1 MIRSGIKELCELRAE
16 AGRLR
21 QERDDLM
28 RIVSAALVLVND
40 LDNNLFESY
49 EAAELVAEGINH
61 LPDPLLDEVLRY
73 SRYGDGPSAG
83 VAHQHA

>member
-1 MIRSGIKELCELRAE
+1 MIQLGIKELCELRAE

-40 LDNNLFESY
+40 LDSNLFESY

-61 LPDPLLDEVLRY
+61 LPEPLLDEVLSY

-83 VAHQHA
+83 GAQRA